1 MQSPEYHADWDFMI
15 AQYYPSYSEMAER
28 RIADGN
34 YAYGRLGISCGA
46 AQVVRSIPVNQ
57 GDGLEGFL

>member
-1 MQSPEYHADWDFMI
+1 
-15 AQYYPSYSEMAER
+15 MAER

-46 AQVVRSIPVNQ
+46 AQVVRSILNQ
-57 GDGLEGFL
+57 EMG